1 MADQLHHPR
10 RPATGRRADGDQWGR
25 VLDVA
30 AFGDALEEAQTAA
43 YGAVG
48 KINWDDVMFWTG
60 IERTALSGW
69 MRPSPD

>member
-1 MADQLHHPR
+1 M
-10 RPATGRRADGDQWGR
+10 
-25 VLDVA
+25 LDVA